1 MLLDNKLLIGKSEKG
16 VELAILPQMANRH
29 GLITGAS
36 GSGKTITLKVMAESF
51 SDAGVPVFLA
61 DVKGDLAGTAVKGEI
76 SEAISK
82 RLDKL
87 SIKDF
92 EAKSFPVRFWDL
104 FGTEGHPL
112 RATVESVGPE
122 VLSIMLGLTEAQE
135 GNLAIAFAIAK
146 DENLAL
152 IDLKDLRAV
161 LQYVSENKDK
171 YSTKYGNITAQSIG
185 VIQRSLLTLENQGA
199 DHFFGQPALQV
210 SDFFA
215 TEEGRGV
222 INILHAVTLFE
233 SPDMYAAFLLWLLTT
248 LFSTSPE
255 VGDLDKPKLVF
266 FFDEA
271 HLLFNGMPPYRL
283 KRIVQIVKLI
293 RSRGIGLYFI
303 SQSPT
308 DIPDEILAQLG
319 NRVQHSLR
327 AYTPSEQKAVHAAAQ
342 AFRVNPEFDTE
353 KAILELGT
361 GEALVSFQN
370 EKGAPEIVERATIL
384 PPQSMMGA
392 IDAITRNKVI
402 NASPLAGKYDETSD
416 PESAAEIIQQKADT
430 LAAEVAAK
438 EEAEIARKQ
447 QEMADKAAEKAANEQ
462 AKLAEKE
469 LKAAQKAAEKAE
481 ADRIKAEERRRVQAE
496 REAQKAKEKS
506 QKAKDRL
513 LGNILGSA
521 GSTIGRKI
529 TDKIF
534 KDIFK

>member
-1 MLLDNKLLIGKSEKG
+1 MLANEKLLIGKTEKG
-16 VELAILPQMANRH
+16 AELSILPQMANRH
-29 GLITGAS
+29 GIITGAS

-61 DVKGDLAGTAVKGEI
+61 DVKGDLAGTAVKGEVN
-76 SEAISK
+76 EAIQK

-87 SIKDF
+87 AIKDF

-122 VLSIMLGLTEAQE
+122 VLSIMLGLSEAQE

-161 LQYVSENKDK
+161 LQYVAENKDQ
-171 YSTKYGNITAQSIG
+171 YATRYGNITTQSIG

-199 DHFFGQPALQV
+199 DHFFGQPALNVQ
-210 SDFFA
+210 DFFA
-215 TEEGRGV
+215 TEDGRGV

-233 SPDMYAAFLLWLLTT
+233 SPDMYAAFLLWLLAT

-271 HLLFNGMPPYRL
+271 HLLFNGMPAYRL
-283 KRIVQIVKLI
+283 KRITQIVKLI

-327 AYTPSEQKAVHAAAQ
+327 AYTPSEQKAVKAAAQ

-353 KAILELGT
+353 KTILELGT
-361 GEALVSFQN
+361 GEALISFQN

-392 IDAITRNKVI
+392 IDGITRNKII
-402 NASPLAGKYDETSD
+402 NASPLVGKYDEALD
-416 PESAAEIIQQKADT
+416 AESAAEIIQQKADT
-430 LAAEVAAK
+430 KAAETAAR

-447 QEMADKAAEKAANEQ
+447 QEMADRAAEKAANEQ

-469 LKAAQKAAEKAE
+469 RIAAQKAAEKAE
-481 ADRIKAEERRRVQAE
+481 AVRVREEEKRRAQAE
-496 REAQKAKEKS
+496 REAEKAKKQIKS
-506 QKAKDRL
+506 KADRF
-513 LGNILGSA
+513 LGNVIGSA
-521 GSTIGRKI
+521 GSAIGRKI
-529 TDKIF
+529 TNKIF

>member
-1 MLLDNKLLIGKSEKG
+1 MLANEKLLIGKTEKG
-16 VELAILPQMANRH
+16 VELSILPQMANRH
-29 GLITGAS
+29 GIITGAS

-76 SEAISK
+76 NEAIQK

-87 SIKDF
+87 AIKDF
-92 EAKSFPVRFWDL
+92 EAESFPVRFWDL

-122 VLSIMLGLTEAQE
+122 VLSIMLGLSEAQE

-146 DENLAL
+146 DENLSL

-161 LQYVSENKDK
+161 LQYVAENKDQ
-171 YSTKYGNITAQSIG
+171 YSTRYGNITTQSIG

-199 DHFFGQPALQV
+199 NHFFGQPALDV
-210 SDFFA
+210 RDFFA
-215 TEEGRGV
+215 TEDGRGV

-271 HLLFNGMPPYRL
+271 HLLFNGMPAYRL
-283 KRIVQIVKLI
+283 KRITQIVKLI

-308 DIPDEILAQLG
+308 DVPDEILAQLG

-327 AYTPSEQKAVHAAAQ
+327 AYTPSEQKAVKAAAQ
-342 AFRVNPEFDTE
+342 AFRVNPDFDTE

-361 GEALVSFQN
+361 GEALISFQN

-392 IDAITRNKVI
+392 IDGITRNKVI
-402 NASPLAGKYDETSD
+402 NASPLCGKYDEALD

-430 LAAEVAAK
+430 KAAEAAAA

-469 LKAAQKAAEKAE
+469 RIAAQKAIEKAE
-481 ADRIKAEERRRVQAE
+481 AQRARDEEKRRAQAE
-496 REAQKAKEKS
+496 REAARAKEKS

>member
-1 MLLDNKLLIGKSEKG
+1 MLLNEKLLIGKSEDG
-16 VELAILPQMANRH
+16 AELMILPNMANRH
-29 GLITGAS
+29 GIITGAS

-76 SEAISK
+76 TDAIQK

-87 SIKDF
+87 ALNDF
-92 EAKSFPVRFWDL
+92 EVESFPVRFWDL

-122 VLSIMLGLTEAQE
+122 VLSIMLGLSEAQE

-152 IDLKDLRAV
+152 VDLKDLRAV

-171 YSTKYGNITAQSIG
+171 YSTRYGNITTQSIG

-199 DHFFGQPALQV
+199 DHFFGLPALDTN
-210 SDFFA
+210 DFFA
-215 TEEGRGV
+215 VENGRGV

-271 HLLFNGMPPYRL
+271 HLLFSGMPSYRL
-283 KRIVQIVKLI
+283 KRIVQVVKLI

-303 SQSPT
+303 SQSPM
-308 DIPDEILAQLG
+308 DIPDEVLAQLG

-327 AYTPSEQKAVHAAAQ
+327 AYTPSEQKAVKAAAQ
-342 AFRVNPEFDTE
+342 AFRVNPNFNTE

-361 GEALVSFQN
+361 GEALISFQN

-392 IDAITRNKVI
+392 IDAMTRNKII
-402 NASPLAGKYDETSD
+402 NSSPLVGKYDEIQD

-430 LAAEVAAK
+430 RAAELAAE
-438 EEAEIARKQ
+438 EEAKIAQKQ
-447 QEMADKAAEKAANEQ
+447 QEMAEKAAEKAANEQ

-469 LKAAQKAAEKAE
+469 YKAAERAAQKAEAE
-481 ADRIKAEERRRVQAE
+481 RVRAEEKRRLEAE
-496 REAQKAKEKS
+496 REAKKAKERS

-513 LGNILGSA
+513 LGNIA
-521 GSTIGRKI
+521 GSVGSTLGRKI

>member
-1 MLLDNKLLIGKSEKG
+1 MLLDGKLLIGKTEKG
-16 VELAILPQMANRH
+16 TELSILPQMANRH
-29 GLITGAS
+29 GIITGAS
-36 GSGKTITLKVMAESF
+36 GSGKTVTLKVMAESF

-61 DVKGDLAGTAVKGEI
+61 DVKGDLAGTAVKGDI
-76 SEAISK
+76 NEAIQK

-87 SIKDF
+87 AIKDF
-92 EAKSFPVRFWDL
+92 EAESLPVRFWDL

-122 VLSIMLGLTEAQE
+122 VLSIMLGLSEAQE

-146 DENLAL
+146 DENLSL

-161 LQYVSENKDK
+161 LQYVAENKDQ
-171 YSTKYGNITAQSIG
+171 YSTRYGNITTQSIG

-199 DHFFGQPALQV
+199 NHFFGQPALDV
-210 SDFFA
+210 RDFFA
-215 TEEGRGV
+215 TEDGRGV

-255 VGDLDKPKLVF
+255 VGDLYKPKLVF

-271 HLLFNGMPPYRL
+271 HLLFNGMPAYRL
-283 KRIVQIVKLI
+283 KRITQIVKLI

-327 AYTPSEQKAVHAAAQ
+327 AYTPSEQKAVKAAAQ
-342 AFRVNPEFDTE
+342 AFRVNPDFDTE
-353 KAILELGT
+353 KTILELGT
-361 GEALVSFQN
+361 GEALISFQN
-370 EKGAPEIVERATIL
+370 EKGAPEVVERATIL

-392 IDAITRNKVI
+392 IDGITRNKVI
-402 NASPLAGKYDETSD
+402 NASPLCGKYDEALD

-430 LAAEVAAK
+430 KAAEAAAA

-469 LKAAQKAAEKAE
+469 RIAAQRAMEKAE
-481 ADRIKAEERRRVQAE
+481 AQRVRDEEKRRAQAE

-506 QKAKDRL
+506 QKARDRL

>member
-1 MLLDNKLLIGKSEKG
+1 MLANGKILIGKSEQG
-16 VELAILPQMANRH
+16 AELAILPQMANRH
-29 GLITGAS
+29 GIITGAS

-61 DVKGDLAGTAVKGEI
+61 DVKGDLAGTAVKGEMTD
-76 SEAISK
+76 AIQK

-87 SIKDF
+87 EIKDF

-122 VLSIMLGLTEAQE
+122 VLSIMLGLSEAQE

-161 LQYVSENKDK
+161 LQYVSENKDQ
-171 YSTKYGNITAQSIG
+171 YSTKYGNITTQSIG

-199 DHFFGQPALQV
+199 NHFFGQPALNI

-215 TEEGRGV
+215 TEDGRGV

-271 HLLFNGMPPYRL
+271 HLLFNGMPGYRL

-308 DIPDEILAQLG
+308 DVPDEILAQLG

-361 GEALVSFQN
+361 GEALISFQN

-384 PPQSMMGA
+384 PPQSLMGA
-392 IDAITRNKVI
+392 IDGITRNKVI
-402 NASPLAGKYDETSD
+402 NASPLVGKYDEAVD
-416 PESAAEIIQQKADT
+416 AESAAEIIQQKADT
-430 LAAEVAAK
+430 KAAEMAAA
-438 EEAEIARKQ
+438 EEAAAAEKQ
-447 QEMADKAAEKAANEQ
+447 QIAADKAAEKAASEQ

-469 LKAAQKAAEKAE
+469 RIAAQKAAEKAE
-481 ADRIKAEERRRVQAE
+481 ADRIKAEEKRRLEAE
-496 REAQKAKEKS
+496 REAKKAKEKA
-506 QKAKDRL
+506 QKTKDRL
-513 LGNILGSA
+513 LGNIVGSV
-521 GSTIGRKI
+521 GSTLGRKI

>member
-1 MLLDNKLLIGKSEKG
+1 MLVNEKILVGKTEDGKDLS
-16 VELAILPQMANRH
+16 ILPQMANRH
-29 GLITGAS
+29 GIITGAS
-36 GSGKTITLKVMAESF
+36 GSGKTITLKVIAESF

-61 DVKGDLAGTAVKGEI
+61 DVKGDLAGTAVKGDINENI
-76 SEAISK
+76 QK
-82 RLDKL
+82 RLDK
-87 SIKDF
+87 IKVKDF

-104 FGTEGHPL
+104 FGENGHPL

-122 VLSIMLGLTEAQE
+122 VLSIMLGLSEAQE

-171 YSTKYGNITAQSIG
+171 FSTKYGNVTTQSIG

-199 DHFFGQPALQV
+199 DHFFGQPALDIN
-210 SDFFA
+210 DFFA
-215 TEEGRGV
+215 TEDGRGV

-233 SPDMYAAFLLWLLTT
+233 SPDMYAAFLLWLLST

-271 HLLFNGMPPYRL
+271 HLLFNGMPVYRL
-283 KRIVQIVKLI
+283 KRIAQVVKLI

-308 DIPDEILAQLG
+308 DVPDEILAQLG

-327 AYTPSEQKAVHAAAQ
+327 AYTPSEQKAVKAAAG
-342 AFRVNPEFDTE
+342 AFRVNPKFDTE

-361 GEALVSFQN
+361 GEALISFQD
-370 EKGAPEIVERATIL
+370 EKGAPEVVERATIL
-384 PPQSMMGA
+384 PPQSLMGA
-392 IDAITRNKVI
+392 IDGITRNKVI
-402 NASPLAGKYDETSD
+402 NTSPLCGKYDEIVD
-416 PESAAEIIQQKADT
+416 AESAAEVLQQMADT
-430 LAAEVAAK
+430 KLAEENARVEAEAAE
-438 EEAEIARKQ
+438 KQ
-447 QEMADKAAEKAANEQ
+447 QIAAQKAAEKAANEQ

-469 LKAAQKAAEKAE
+469 RIAAQKAAEKAE
-481 ADRIKAEERRRVQAE
+481 AERIKAEERRRIAAE
-496 REAQKAKEKS
+496 KEAKKAKEKS
-506 QKAKDRL
+506 QKVKDRV

-529 TDKIF
+529 TDKIL

>member
-76 SEAISK
+76 TEAISK

-92 EAKSFPVRFWDL
+92 EVKSFPVRFWDL

-146 DENLAL
+146 DENLVL

-171 YSTKYGNITAQSIG
+171 YSTKYGNITTQSIG

-402 NASPLAGKYDETSD
+402 NASPLAGKYDEALD

>member
-1 MLLDNKLLIGKSEKG
+1 MLLDGKLLIGKTEKG
-16 VELAILPQMANRH
+16 AELVILPQMANRH

-76 SEAISK
+76 TEAIQK

-87 SIKDF
+87 AIKDF

-112 RATVESVGPE
+112 RATVEAVGPE
-122 VLSIMLGLTEAQE
+122 VLSIMLGLSEAQE

-171 YSTKYGNITAQSIG
+171 YSTRYGNITTQSIG

-199 DHFFGQPALQV
+199 NNFFGQPALEIN
-210 SDFFA
+210 DFFA
-215 TEEGRGV
+215 TEGGKGV

-271 HLLFNGMPPYRL
+271 HLLFNGMPTYRL

-327 AYTPSEQKAVHAAAQ
+327 AYTPSEQKAVKAAAS
-342 AFRVNPEFDTE
+342 AFRVNSEFDTE

-361 GEALVSFQN
+361 GEALISFQN
-370 EKGAPEIVERATIL
+370 EKGAPEIVERAVIL
-384 PPQSMMGA
+384 PPQSSMGA
-392 IDAITRNKVI
+392 IDGITRNKVI
-402 NASPLAGKYDETSD
+402 NASPLCGKYDEAVD
-416 PESAAEIIQQKADT
+416 AESAAEIIQQKADT
-430 LAAEVAAK
+430 LAAEKTAQ
-438 EEAEIARKQ
+438 EEAAAAEKQ
-447 QEMADKAAEKAANEQ
+447 QIAADKAAEKAANEQ

-469 LKAAQKAAEKAE
+469 RVAAQRAAEKAE
-481 ADRIKAEERRRVQAE
+481 ADRMKAEEKRRTQAE
-496 REAQKAKEKS
+496 KEAQKAKEK
-506 QKAKDRL
+506 QKKMADRF
-513 LGNILGSA
+513 LGNVVGSVGSA
-521 GSTIGRKI
+521 VGRKI
-529 TDKIF
+529 TNKIF

>member
-1 MLLDNKLLIGKSEKG
+1 MLANNQLLIGKTEDKK
-16 VELAILPQMANRH
+16 ELMILPQMANRH

-36 GSGKTITLKVMAESF
+36 GSGKTVTLKVMAESF

-61 DVKGDLAGTAVKGEI
+61 DVKGDLAGTAVKGEVT
-76 SEAISK
+76 EAIQK

-87 SIKDF
+87 AIRDF
-92 EAKSFPVRFWDL
+92 EVKSFPVRFWDL

-122 VLSIMLGLTEAQE
+122 VLSIMLGLSEAQE

-171 YSTKYGNITAQSIG
+171 YSTRYGNITTQSIG
-185 VIQRSLLTLENQGA
+185 VIQRSLLALENQGA
-199 DHFFGQPALQV
+199 DHFFGQPALEV
-210 SDFFA
+210 GDFFA
-215 TEEGRGV
+215 TEDGRGV

-271 HLLFNGMPPYRL
+271 HLLFNGMPAYRL

-327 AYTPSEQKAVHAAAQ
+327 AYTPSEQKAVKAAAQ
-342 AFRVNPEFDTE
+342 AFRVNPKFDTE

-361 GEALVSFQN
+361 GEALISFQN
-370 EKGAPEIVERATIL
+370 DKGAPEIVERATIL
-384 PPQSMMGA
+384 PPQSLMGA
-392 IDAITRNKVI
+392 IDGITRNKVI
-402 NASPLAGKYDETSD
+402 NSSPLVGKYDEALN

-430 LAAEVAAK
+430 EAAEASARL
-438 EEAEIARKQ
+438 EAEAAEKQ
-447 QEMADKAAEKAANEQ
+447 QIAAEKAAEKAANEQ

-469 LKAAQKAAEKAE
+469 RIAAQKALEKAE
-481 ADRIKAEERRRVQAE
+481 AARIKAEEKRRLQAE
-496 REAQKAKEKS
+496 REAIKAKERS
-506 QKAKDRL
+506 QKTRDRL

>member
-1 MLLDNKLLIGKSEKG
+1 MLANGKLLIGKSDKG
-16 VELAILPQMANRH
+16 QELVILPQMANRH

-61 DVKGDLAGTAVKGEI
+61 DVKGDIAGTAVKGEI
-76 SEAISK
+76 NEAIQK

-87 SIKDF
+87 AIKDF

-146 DENLAL
+146 DENLDL
-152 IDLKDLRAV
+152 VDLKDLRAV
-161 LQYVSENKDK
+161 LQYVAENKDT
-171 YSTKYGNITAQSIG
+171 YSTRYGNITTQSIG

-199 DHFFGQPALQV
+199 DHFFGQPALNVQ
-210 SDFFA
+210 DFFA
-215 TEEGRGV
+215 TEDGRGV

-233 SPDMYAAFLLWLLTT
+233 SPDMYAAFLLWLLST

-271 HLLFNGMPPYRL
+271 HLLFNGMPAYRL
-283 KRIVQIVKLI
+283 KRIVQVVKLI

-327 AYTPSEQKAVHAAAQ
+327 AYTPSEQKAVKAAAQ

-384 PPQSMMGA
+384 PPQSQMGA
-392 IDAITRNKVI
+392 IDGVARNKII
-402 NASPLAGKYDETSD
+402 NASPLVGKYDEPEN

-430 LAAEVAAK
+430 KAAETAAA
-438 EEAEIARKQ
+438 EEAKIAQKQ
-447 QEMADKAAEKAANEQ
+447 QEMADRAAEKAANEQ

-469 LKAAQKAAEKAE
+469 RIAAEKAAAKAE
-481 ADRIKAEERRRVQAE
+481 SDRIKAEEKRRAQAE
-496 REAQKAKEKS
+496 RDAKKVKSKA
-506 QKAKDRL
+506 DRF
-513 LGNILGSA
+513 LGNVIGSA
-521 GSTIGRKI
+521 GSAIGRKI
-529 TDKIF
+529 TDKILKDLF
-534 KDIFK
+534 K

>member
-1 MLLDNKLLIGKSEKG
+1 MLLDQKLLIGKTEAGK
-16 VELAILPQMANRH
+16 ELFILPQMANRH

-76 SEAISK
+76 TEAIQK

-87 SIKDF
+87 AIKDF

-112 RATVESVGPE
+112 RATVEAVGPE
-122 VLSIMLGLTEAQE
+122 VLSIMLGLSEAQE

-171 YSTKYGNITAQSIG
+171 YSTRYGNITTQSIG

-199 DHFFGQPALQV
+199 NNFFGQPALEIN
-210 SDFFA
+210 DFFA
-215 TEEGRGV
+215 TEDGKGV

-271 HLLFNGMPPYRL
+271 HLLFNGMPAYRL

-327 AYTPSEQKAVHAAAQ
+327 AYTPSEQKAVKAAAS
-342 AFRVNPEFDTE
+342 AFRVNSEFDTE

-361 GEALVSFQN
+361 GEALISFQN
-370 EKGAPEIVERATIL
+370 EKGAPEIVERAVIL
-384 PPQSMMGA
+384 PPQSSMGA
-392 IDAITRNKVI
+392 IDGITRNKVI
-402 NASPLAGKYDETSD
+402 NASPFCGKYDEVVDS
-416 PESAAEIIQQKADT
+416 ESAAEIIQQKVDT
-430 LAAEVAAK
+430 LAAEVVAK
-438 EEAEIARKQ
+438 EEAVAAEKQ
-447 QEMADKAAEKAANEQ
+447 QIAADKAAEKAANEQ

-469 LKAAQKAAEKAE
+469 RIAAAKAAEKAE
-481 ADRIKAEERRRVQAE
+481 AERVRAEEKRRAQAE
-496 REAQKAKEKS
+496 KEAQKAKERQ
-506 QKAKDRL
+506 QKTKDRL
-513 LGNILGSA
+513 IGNIIGSV
-521 GSTIGRKI
+521 GSTLGRKI
-529 TDKIF
+529 TNKIF

>member
-1 MLLDNKLLIGKSEKG
+1 MLVNEKILVGKTDDDK
-16 VELAILPQMANRH
+16 ELVILPQMANRH
-29 GLITGAS
+29 GIITGAS

-61 DVKGDLAGTAVKGEI
+61 DVKGDLAGTAVKGDINENTQ
-76 SEAISK
+76 K
-82 RLDKL
+82 RLDK
-87 SIKDF
+87 IKVKNF
-92 EAKSFPVRFWDL
+92 EAKAFPVRFWDL
-104 FGTEGHPL
+104 FGENGHPL
-112 RATVESVGPE
+112 RATVESIGPE
-122 VLSIMLGLTEAQE
+122 VLSIMLGLSEAQE

-171 YSTKYGNITAQSIG
+171 FSTKYGNVTTQSIG

-199 DHFFGQPALQV
+199 DHFFGQPALDIN
-210 SDFFA
+210 DFFA
-215 TEEGRGV
+215 KEGERGV

-233 SPDMYAAFLLWLLTT
+233 SPDMYAAFLLWLLST
-248 LFSTSPE
+248 LFYTSPE

-271 HLLFNGMPPYRL
+271 HLLFNGMPMYRL
-283 KRIVQIVKLI
+283 KRITQVVKLI

-327 AYTPSEQKAVHAAAQ
+327 AYTPSEQKAVKAAAG
-342 AFRVNPEFDTE
+342 AFRVNPKFDTE

-361 GEALVSFQN
+361 GEALISFQD

-384 PPQSMMGA
+384 PPQSLMGA
-392 IDAITRNKVI
+392 IDGITRNKII
-402 NASPLAGKYDETSD
+402 NSSALCGKYDEVID
-416 PESAAEIIQQKADT
+416 AESAAEVLQQMADT
-430 LAAEVAAK
+430 KAAEENARI
-438 EEAEIARKQ
+438 EAEAAEKQKIAA
-447 QEMADKAAEKAANEQ
+447 EKAAEKAADEQ

-469 LKAAQKAAEKAE
+469 RIAAQKAAEKAE
-481 ADRIKAEERRRVQAE
+481 AERIKAEERRRVAAE
-496 REAQKAKEKS
+496 KEAKKAKEKA
-506 QKAKDRL
+506 QKTKDRL
-513 LGNILGSA
+513 IGNIA
-521 GSTIGRKI
+521 GSVGSTLGRKI

>member
-1 MLLDNKLLIGKSEKG
+1 MLVNEKILVGKTEDGKDLS
-16 VELAILPQMANRH
+16 ILPQMANRH
-29 GLITGAS
+29 GIITGAS
-36 GSGKTITLKVMAESF
+36 GSGKTITLKVIAESF

-61 DVKGDLAGTAVKGEI
+61 DVKGDLAGTAVKGDINENI
-76 SEAISK
+76 QK
-82 RLDKL
+82 RLDIIKV
-87 SIKDF
+87 KDF
-92 EAKSFPVRFWDL
+92 ETKSFPVRFWDL
-104 FGTEGHPL
+104 FGENGHPL

-122 VLSIMLGLTEAQE
+122 VLSIMLGLSEAQE

-171 YSTKYGNITAQSIG
+171 FSTKYGNVTTQSIG

-199 DHFFGQPALQV
+199 DHFFGQPALDIN
-210 SDFFA
+210 DFFA
-215 TEEGRGV
+215 TEDGRGV

-233 SPDMYAAFLLWLLTT
+233 SPDMYAAFLLWLLST

-271 HLLFNGMPPYRL
+271 HLLFNGMPVYRL
-283 KRIVQIVKLI
+283 KRIAQVVKLI

-308 DIPDEILAQLG
+308 DVPDEILAQLG

-327 AYTPSEQKAVHAAAQ
+327 AYTPSEQKAVKAAAG
-342 AFRVNPEFDTE
+342 AFRVNPKFDTE

-361 GEALVSFQN
+361 GEALISFQD
-370 EKGAPEIVERATIL
+370 EKGAPEVVERATIL
-384 PPQSMMGA
+384 PPQSLMGA
-392 IDAITRNKVI
+392 IDGITRNKVI
-402 NASPLAGKYDETSD
+402 NASPLCGKYDELVD
-416 PESAAEIIQQKADT
+416 AESAAEVLQQMADT
-430 LAAEVAAK
+430 KLAEENARVEAEAAE
-438 EEAEIARKQ
+438 KQ
-447 QEMADKAAEKAANEQ
+447 QIAAEKAAEKAANEQ

-469 LKAAQKAAEKAE
+469 RIAAQKAAEKAE
-481 ADRIKAEERRRVQAE
+481 AERIKAEERRRIAAE
-496 REAQKAKEKS
+496 KEAKKAKEKS
-506 QKAKDRL
+506 QKVKDRV

-529 TDKIF
+529 TDKIL

>member
-1 MLLDNKLLIGKSEKG
+1 MLANGKILIGKNEQG
-16 VELAILPQMANRH
+16 AELAILPQMANRH
-29 GLITGAS
+29 GIITGAS

-61 DVKGDLAGTAVKGEI
+61 DVKGDLAGTAVKGEMTD
-76 SEAISK
+76 AIQK

-87 SIKDF
+87 EIKDF

-122 VLSIMLGLTEAQE
+122 VLSIMLGLSEAQE

-161 LQYVSENKDK
+161 LQYVSENKDQ
-171 YSTKYGNITAQSIG
+171 YSTKYGNITTQSIG

-199 DHFFGQPALQV
+199 NHFFGQPALNI

-215 TEEGRGV
+215 TEDGRGV

-271 HLLFNGMPPYRL
+271 HLLFNGMPGYRL

-308 DIPDEILAQLG
+308 DVPDEILAQLG

-361 GEALVSFQN
+361 GEALISFQN

-384 PPQSMMGA
+384 PPQSLMGA
-392 IDAITRNKVI
+392 IDGITRNKVI
-402 NASPLAGKYDETSD
+402 NASPLVGKYDEAVD
-416 PESAAEIIQQKADT
+416 AESAAEIIQQKADT
-430 LAAEVAAK
+430 KAAEMAAA
-438 EEAEIARKQ
+438 EEAAAAEKQ
-447 QEMADKAAEKAANEQ
+447 QIAADKAAEKAASEQ

-469 LKAAQKAAEKAE
+469 RIAAQKAAEKAE
-481 ADRIKAEERRRVQAE
+481 ADRIKAEEKRRLEAE
-496 REAQKAKEKS
+496 REAKKAKEKA
-506 QKAKDRL
+506 QKTKDRL
-513 LGNILGSA
+513 LGNIVGSV
-521 GSTIGRKI
+521 GSTLGRKI

>member
-1 MLLDNKLLIGKSEKG
+1 MLLDQKLLIGKTEAGK
-16 VELAILPQMANRH
+16 ELFILPQMANRH

-76 SEAISK
+76 TEAIQK

-87 SIKDF
+87 AIKDF

-112 RATVESVGPE
+112 RATVEAVGPE
-122 VLSIMLGLTEAQE
+122 VLSIMLGLSEAQE

-171 YSTKYGNITAQSIG
+171 YSTRYGNITTQSIG

-199 DHFFGQPALQV
+199 NNFFGQPALEIN
-210 SDFFA
+210 DFFA
-215 TEEGRGV
+215 TEGGKGV

-271 HLLFNGMPPYRL
+271 HLLFNGMPAYRL

-327 AYTPSEQKAVHAAAQ
+327 AYTPSEQKAVKAAAS
-342 AFRVNPEFDTE
+342 AFRVNSEFDTE

-361 GEALVSFQN
+361 GEALISFQN
-370 EKGAPEIVERATIL
+370 EKGAPEIVERAVIL
-384 PPQSMMGA
+384 PPQSSMGA
-392 IDAITRNKVI
+392 IDGITRNKVI
-402 NASPLAGKYDETSD
+402 NASPFCGKYDEVVDS
-416 PESAAEIIQQKADT
+416 ESAAEIIQQKVDT
-430 LAAEVAAK
+430 LAAEVVAK
-438 EEAEIARKQ
+438 EEAVAAEKQ
-447 QEMADKAAEKAANEQ
+447 QIAADKAAEKAANEQ

-469 LKAAQKAAEKAE
+469 RIAAAKAAEKAE
-481 ADRIKAEERRRVQAE
+481 AERVRAEEKRRAQAE
-496 REAQKAKEKS
+496 KEAQKAKERQ
-506 QKAKDRL
+506 QKTKDRL
-513 LGNILGSA
+513 IGNIIGSV
-521 GSTIGRKI
+521 GSTLGRKI
-529 TDKIF
+529 TNKIF

>member
-1 MLLDNKLLIGKSEKG
+1 MLVNEKMLVGKTEDGKDLS
-16 VELAILPQMANRH
+16 ILPQMANRH
-29 GLITGAS
+29 GIITGAS
-36 GSGKTITLKVMAESF
+36 GSGKTITLKVIAESF

-61 DVKGDLAGTAVKGEI
+61 DVKGDLAGTAVKGDINENI
-76 SEAISK
+76 QK
-82 RLDKL
+82 RLDIIKV
-87 SIKDF
+87 KDF
-92 EAKSFPVRFWDL
+92 ETKSFPVRFWDL
-104 FGTEGHPL
+104 FGENGHPL

-122 VLSIMLGLTEAQE
+122 VLSIMLGLSEAQE

-171 YSTKYGNITAQSIG
+171 FSTKYGNVTTQSIG

-199 DHFFGQPALQV
+199 DHFFGQPALDIN
-210 SDFFA
+210 DFFA
-215 TEEGRGV
+215 TEDGRGV

-233 SPDMYAAFLLWLLTT
+233 SPDMYAAFLLWLLST

-271 HLLFNGMPPYRL
+271 HLLFNGMPVYRL
-283 KRIVQIVKLI
+283 KRIAQVVKLI

-308 DIPDEILAQLG
+308 DVPDEILAQLG

-327 AYTPSEQKAVHAAAQ
+327 AYTPSEQKAVKAAAG
-342 AFRVNPEFDTE
+342 AFRVNPKFDTE

-361 GEALVSFQN
+361 GEALISFQD
-370 EKGAPEIVERATIL
+370 EKGAPEVVERATIL
-384 PPQSMMGA
+384 PPQSLMGA
-392 IDAITRNKVI
+392 IDGITRNKVI
-402 NASPLAGKYDETSD
+402 NASPLCGKYDEIVD
-416 PESAAEIIQQKADT
+416 AESAAEVLQQMADT
-430 LAAEVAAK
+430 KLAEENARVEAEAAKKQQIAAE
-438 EEAEIARKQ
+438 
-447 QEMADKAAEKAANEQ
+447 KAAEKAANEQ

-469 LKAAQKAAEKAE
+469 RIAAQKAAEKAE
-481 ADRIKAEERRRVQAE
+481 AERIKAEERRRIAAE
-496 REAQKAKEKS
+496 KEAKKAKEKS
-506 QKAKDRL
+506 QKVKDRV

-529 TDKIF
+529 TDKIL

>member
-1 MLLDNKLLIGKSEKG
+1 MLIDNKLLIAKTEKG
-16 VELAILPQMANRH
+16 TELSILPQMANRH

-36 GSGKTITLKVMAESF
+36 GSGKTVTLKVMAESF

-61 DVKGDLAGTAVKGEI
+61 DVKGDLAGTAVKGEV
-76 SEAISK
+76 SEAIQK

-87 SIKDF
+87 AIKEF
-92 EAKSFPVRFWDL
+92 EAKSYPVRFWDL

-112 RATVESVGPE
+112 RATVESIGPE

-146 DENLAL
+146 DENLSL

-171 YSTKYGNITAQSIG
+171 YSTKYGNITTQSIG

-199 DHFFGQPALQV
+199 DHFFGQPALDV
-210 SDFFA
+210 KDFFA
-215 TEEGRGV
+215 TEDGRGV

-303 SQSPT
+303 SQSPS
-308 DIPDEILAQLG
+308 DIPDEVLAQLG

-327 AYTPSEQKAVHAAAQ
+327 AYTPSEQKAVKAAAQ
-342 AFRVNPEFDTE
+342 AFRVNSEFDTE

-392 IDAITRNKVI
+392 IDAISRNKII
-402 NASPLAGKYDETSD
+402 NQSPLTGKYDEALD
-416 PESAAEIIQQKADT
+416 PESAAEVIQQIADT
-430 LAAEVAAK
+430 KAAEAAAAA
-438 EEAEIARKQ
+438 EAEAAHKQ
-447 QEMADKAAEKAANEQ
+447 QELANRAAEKAANEQ

-469 LKAAQKAAEKAE
+469 YKAAQKAAEKAA
-481 ADRIKAEERRRVQAE
+481 ADRIKAEEKRRAQAE
-496 REAQKAKEKS
+496 REAAKTKEK
-506 QKAKDRL
+506 QKKLTDRF
-513 LGNILGSA
+513 LGNVIGSI
-521 GSTIGRKI
+521 GSSVGRKVSN
-529 TDKIF
+529 KIL

>member
-1 MLLDNKLLIGKSEKG
+1 MLANGKILIGKSEKG
-16 VELAILPQMANRH
+16 AELAILPQMANRH
-29 GLITGAS
+29 GIITGAS

-61 DVKGDLAGTAVKGEI
+61 DVKGDLAGTAVKGEVTD
-76 SEAISK
+76 AVQK

-87 SIKDF
+87 AIKDF
-92 EAKSFPVRFWDL
+92 ESKSFPVRFWDL

-122 VLSIMLGLTEAQE
+122 VLSIMLGLSEAQE
-135 GNLAIAFAIAK
+135 GNLAITFAIAK

-152 IDLKDLRAV
+152 IDLKDLRSV
-161 LQYVSENKDK
+161 LQYVSENKDQ
-171 YSTKYGNITAQSIG
+171 YSTKYGNITTQSIG

-199 DHFFGQPALQV
+199 DHFFGQPALNI

-215 TEEGRGV
+215 TEDGRGV

-271 HLLFNGMPPYRL
+271 HLLFNGMPSYRL

-361 GEALVSFQN
+361 GEALISFQN

-384 PPQSMMGA
+384 PPQSLMGA
-392 IDAITRNKVI
+392 IDGITRNKVI
-402 NASPLAGKYDETSD
+402 NASPLVGKYDEALD

-430 LAAEVAAK
+430 KAAEDAAHAEAEAAK
-438 EEAEIARKQ
+438 KQ
-447 QEMADKAAEKAANEQ
+447 QIAAEKAAEKAANEQ

-469 LKAAQKAAEKAE
+469 RIAAQKAAEKAE
-481 ADRIKAEERRRVQAE
+481 AERAKAEEKRRLEAE
-496 REAQKAKEKS
+496 REAKKAKEKA
-506 QKAKDRL
+506 QKTKDRL
-513 LGNILGSA
+513 LGNIVGSV
-521 GSTIGRKI
+521 GSTLGRKI
-529 TDKIF
+529 TDKLF

>member
-1 MLLDNKLLIGKSEKG
+1 MLLDGKLLIGKTEKKA
-16 VELAILPQMANRH
+16 ELAILPQMANRH
-29 GLITGAS
+29 GIITGAS

-51 SDAGVPVFLA
+51 SDEGVPVFLA
-61 DVKGDLAGTAVKGEI
+61 DVKGDLAGTAVKGEVT
-76 SEAISK
+76 EAIQK

-87 SIKDF
+87 AIKEF
-92 EAKSFPVRFWDL
+92 EAESFPVRFWDL

-122 VLSIMLGLTEAQE
+122 VLSIMLGLSEAQE

-171 YSTKYGNITAQSIG
+171 YSTRYGNITTQSIG
-185 VIQRSLLTLENQGA
+185 VIQRCLLTLENQGA
-199 DHFFGQPALQV
+199 DHFFGQPALDIR
-210 SDFFA
+210 DFFA
-215 TEEGRGV
+215 TEGGRGV

-271 HLLFNGMPPYRL
+271 HLLFNGMPAYRL

-308 DIPDEILAQLG
+308 DIPDEVLAQLG

-327 AYTPSEQKAVHAAAQ
+327 AYTPSEQKAVKAAASS
-342 AFRVNPEFDTE
+342 FRVNPEFDTE

-361 GEALVSFQN
+361 GEALISFQN

-384 PPQSMMGA
+384 PPQSQMGA
-392 IDAITRNKVI
+392 IDAMTRNKVI
-402 NASPLAGKYDETSD
+402 NASPLCGKYDEALD

-430 LAAEVAAK
+430 VAAETAAR
-438 EEAEIARKQ
+438 EEAEAALRQ

-469 LKAAQKAAEKAE
+469 RIAAQKAAEKAE
-481 ADRIKAEERRRVQAE
+481 AQRQRDEEKRRAQAE
-496 REAQKAKEKS
+496 KEAQKAKEKS
-506 QKAKDRL
+506 QKVKDRVI
-513 LGNILGSA
+513 GNILGSA
-521 GSTIGRKI
+521 GSAIGRKAI
-529 TDKIF
+529 DKIF

>member
-1 MLLDNKLLIGKSEKG
+1 MLVNEKILVGKTEDGKDLS
-16 VELAILPQMANRH
+16 ILPQMANRH
-29 GLITGAS
+29 GIITGAS
-36 GSGKTITLKVMAESF
+36 GSGKTITLKVIAESF

-61 DVKGDLAGTAVKGEI
+61 DVKGDLAGTAVKGDINENI
-76 SEAISK
+76 QK
-82 RLDKL
+82 RLDK
-87 SIKDF
+87 IKVKDF

-104 FGTEGHPL
+104 FGENGHPL

-122 VLSIMLGLTEAQE
+122 VLSIMLGLSEAQE

-171 YSTKYGNITAQSIG
+171 FSTKYGNVTTQSIG

-199 DHFFGQPALQV
+199 DHFFGQPALDIN
-210 SDFFA
+210 DFFA
-215 TEEGRGV
+215 TEGGRGV

-233 SPDMYAAFLLWLLTT
+233 SPDMYAAFLLWLLST

-271 HLLFNGMPPYRL
+271 HLLFNGMPAYRL
-283 KRIVQIVKLI
+283 KRIAQVVKLI

-308 DIPDEILAQLG
+308 DVPDEILAQLG

-327 AYTPSEQKAVHAAAQ
+327 AYTPSEQKAVKAAAG
-342 AFRVNPEFDTE
+342 AFRVNPKFDTE

-361 GEALVSFQN
+361 GEALISFQD
-370 EKGAPEIVERATIL
+370 EKGAPEVVERATIL
-384 PPQSMMGA
+384 PPQSLMGA
-392 IDAITRNKVI
+392 IDGITRNKVI
-402 NASPLAGKYDETSD
+402 NASPLCGKYDEIVD
-416 PESAAEIIQQKADT
+416 AESAAEVLQQMADT
-430 LAAEVAAK
+430 KLAEENARVEAEAAKKQQIAAE
-438 EEAEIARKQ
+438 
-447 QEMADKAAEKAANEQ
+447 KAAEKAANEQ

-469 LKAAQKAAEKAE
+469 RIAAQKAAEKAE
-481 ADRIKAEERRRVQAE
+481 AERIKAEERRRIAAE
-496 REAQKAKEKS
+496 KEAKKAKEKS
-506 QKAKDRL
+506 QKVKDRV

-529 TDKIF
+529 TDKIL

>member
-1 MLLDNKLLIGKSEKG
+1 MLVNNQLLIGKTVDKK
-16 VELAILPQMANRH
+16 ELAILPQMANRH

-61 DVKGDLAGTAVKGEI
+61 DVKGDLAGTAVRGEVT
-76 SEAISK
+76 EAIQK

-87 SIKDF
+87 AIKDF

-122 VLSIMLGLTEAQE
+122 VLSIMLGLSEAQE

-171 YSTKYGNITAQSIG
+171 YSTRYGNITTQSIG
-185 VIQRSLLTLENQGA
+185 VIQRSLLALENQGA
-199 DHFFGQPALQV
+199 DHFFGQPALEV
-210 SDFFA
+210 SDFFT
-215 TEEGRGV
+215 TENGHGV

-271 HLLFNGMPPYRL
+271 HLLFNGMPVYRL

-327 AYTPSEQKAVHAAAQ
+327 AYTPSEQKAVRAAAQ

-361 GEALVSFQN
+361 GEALISFQN

-384 PPQSMMGA
+384 PPQSLMGA
-392 IDAITRNKVI
+392 IDGITRNKVI
-402 NASPLAGKYDETSD
+402 NSSPLVGKYDEALN

-430 LAAEVAAK
+430 EAAEASARL
-438 EEAEIARKQ
+438 EAEAAEKQ
-447 QEMADKAAEKAANEQ
+447 QIAAEKAAEKAASEQ

-469 LKAAQKAAEKAE
+469 RIAAQKALEKAE
-481 ADRIKAEERRRVQAE
+481 AARIKAEEKRRLQAE
-496 REAQKAKEKS
+496 REAQKAKERS
-506 QKAKDRL
+506 QKTRDRL

>member
-1 MLLDNKLLIGKSEKG
+1 MLVNEKILVGKTEDGKDLS
-16 VELAILPQMANRH
+16 ILPQMANRH
-29 GLITGAS
+29 GIITGAS
-36 GSGKTITLKVMAESF
+36 GSGKTITLKVIAESF

-61 DVKGDLAGTAVKGEI
+61 DVKGDLAGTAVKGDINENI
-76 SEAISK
+76 QK
-82 RLDKL
+82 RLDK
-87 SIKDF
+87 IKVKDF

-104 FGTEGHPL
+104 FGENGHPL

-122 VLSIMLGLTEAQE
+122 VLSIMLGLSEAQE

-152 IDLKDLRAV
+152 IDLMDLRAV

-171 YSTKYGNITAQSIG
+171 FSTKYGNVTTQSIG

-199 DHFFGQPALQV
+199 DHFFGQPALDIN
-210 SDFFA
+210 DFFA
-215 TEEGRGV
+215 TEDGRGV

-233 SPDMYAAFLLWLLTT
+233 SPDMYAAFLLWLLST

-271 HLLFNGMPPYRL
+271 HLLFNGMPAYRL
-283 KRIVQIVKLI
+283 KRIAQVVKLI

-308 DIPDEILAQLG
+308 DVPDEILAQLG

-327 AYTPSEQKAVHAAAQ
+327 AYTPSEQKAVKAAAG
-342 AFRVNPEFDTE
+342 AFRVNPKFDTE

-361 GEALVSFQN
+361 GEALISFQD
-370 EKGAPEIVERATIL
+370 EKGAPEVVERATIL
-384 PPQSMMGA
+384 PPQSLMGA
-392 IDAITRNKVI
+392 IDGITRNKVI
-402 NASPLAGKYDETSD
+402 NASPLCGKYDEIVD
-416 PESAAEIIQQKADT
+416 AESAAEVLQQMADT
-430 LAAEVAAK
+430 KLAEENARVEAEAAE
-438 EEAEIARKQ
+438 KQ
-447 QEMADKAAEKAANEQ
+447 QIAAEKAAEKAANEQ

-469 LKAAQKAAEKAE
+469 RIAAQKAAEKAE
-481 ADRIKAEERRRVQAE
+481 AERIKAEERRRIAAE
-496 REAQKAKEKS
+496 KEAKKAKEKS
-506 QKAKDRL
+506 QKVKDRV

-529 TDKIF
+529 THKIL